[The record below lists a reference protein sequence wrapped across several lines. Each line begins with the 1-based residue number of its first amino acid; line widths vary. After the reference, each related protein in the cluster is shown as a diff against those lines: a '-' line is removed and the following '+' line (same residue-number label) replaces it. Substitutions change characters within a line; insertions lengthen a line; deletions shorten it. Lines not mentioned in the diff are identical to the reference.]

1 MVTPLQ
7 PSIRNR
13 PAQRLL
19 AFLDGPGIGLWLVL
33 AFVSVAFLYPLAKIL
48 ALSVTDGSGHVSL
61 TSFQDLLTS
70 ASVRS
75 VLLQTIKTALIVS
88 SVCLIVGYPAAYCL
102 ARMTGWKAT
111 LCGVLILFP
120 FLTSSLVR
128 TFVFIVLLGRRGA
141 LNQFLEYMNVPGVP
155 LRLLFNEAGVII
167 GMSYVLLPYMLLS
180 LVGSMKRIDSSL
192 LDAALSLGASRFT
205 VFWTVYFPL
214 SIPGVAA
221 GAVITTI
228 LGFGYFVTPALMG
241 GPGQMMIAQL
251 VEQQVSVTF
260 NLREAATLAVIMLV
274 LVGGAYLG
282 ASRWLGLSRLMR
294 AD

>member
-1 MVTPLQ
+1 MTPSQ
-7 PSIRNR
+7 PSLPRR
-13 PAQRLL
+13 PSSRRLS
-19 AFLDGPGIGLWLVL
+19 FPGGASLGIWLVL
-33 AFVSVAFLYPLAKIL
+33 AFLLATFLFPLTKIL
-48 ALSVTDGSGHVSL
+48 VLSITDGDGQLSL
-61 TSFQDLLTS
+61 TSFQEAL
-70 ASVRS
+70 ASPSIRG
-75 VLLQTIKTALIVS
+75 VLLQTVRTALFVS
-88 SVCLIVGYPAAYCL
+88 VVCLLVGYPAAYVL
-102 ARMTGWKAT
+102 ARLSGWKAT

-128 TFVFIVLLGRRGA
+128 TFVFIVLLGRRGV
-141 LNQFLEYMNVPGVP
+141 LNQFLEYLNIPGAP
-155 LRLLFNEAGVII
+155 LRLLFNEVGVVI

-180 LVGSMKRIDSSL
+180 LVGSMKRIDRSL

-214 SIPGVAA
+214 SLPGVAA

-274 LVGGAYLG
+274 LVGAAYLG